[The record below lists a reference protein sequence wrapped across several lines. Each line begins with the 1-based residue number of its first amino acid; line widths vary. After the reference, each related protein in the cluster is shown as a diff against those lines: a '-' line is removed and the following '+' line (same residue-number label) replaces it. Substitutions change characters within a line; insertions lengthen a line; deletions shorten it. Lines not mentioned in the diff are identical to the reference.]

1 MPIFDDGKLLVKG
14 RKLQPLHHR
23 VSSKST
29 QRSSSEKTCNSI
41 MPHLVFSF
49 VKLQAVLSSDKVAVA
64 KNVQGFQT
72 KFFKAF

>member
-1 MPIFDDGKLLVKG
+1 
-14 RKLQPLHHR
+14 
-23 VSSKST
+23 
-29 QRSSSEKTCNSI
+29 

-72 KFFKAF
+72 KFFKAFLKFTARWNHHYAKYLYKNVFDD

>member
-1 MPIFDDGKLLVKG
+1 
-14 RKLQPLHHR
+14 
-23 VSSKST
+23 
-29 QRSSSEKTCNSI
+29 

-72 KFFKAF
+72 KFLKLFKDLPRVEITTTQNIHTKMFSMIWSEM

>member
-1 MPIFDDGKLLVKG
+1 
-14 RKLQPLHHR
+14 
-23 VSSKST
+23 
-29 QRSSSEKTCNSI
+29 

-72 KFFKAF
+72 KFFLKIFKGLSRVEITTTQNIHTKMFSMIWSEM

>member
-1 MPIFDDGKLLVKG
+1 
-14 RKLQPLHHR
+14 
-23 VSSKST
+23 
-29 QRSSSEKTCNSI
+29 

>member
-1 MPIFDDGKLLVKG
+1 
-14 RKLQPLHHR
+14 
-23 VSSKST
+23 
-29 QRSSSEKTCNSI
+29 

-72 KFFKAF
+72 KFFKDLPRVEITTTQNIHTKMFSMIWSEM